1 MRETRLSDLKN
12 GDRAKILR
20 IEDSLPHDLTQRLRE
35 SGVTEGRSVTVHRTP
50 WMPEVALVQ
59 VVATGSLPV
68 AEFLSRGIVCER
80 LDPTECGG

>member
-35 SGVTEGRSVTVHRTP
+35 SGVTEGRTLTVTYHP
-50 WMPEVALVQ
+50 PYGAALVRIEH
-59 VVATGSLPV
+59 AGSTVV